1 MFFKNKRNTIDDNSF
16 VITTL
21 VSHDR
26 VKMLSHCLKSLLW
39 SIEISPKIIIISDG
53 SLTVLDKLQ
62 LKNTFSAEIISR
74 KETDNLISRKFSR
87 YKNFM
92 KFRSNIY
99 SPITKLKFDAIF
111 STEFKRLIYI
121 DSDLLFFKKS
131 KEVKKWI
138 ANNENDFLHLEH
150 DSSLLE
156 SYKREDIDRS
166 FRAMFSKKYFPLTSP
181 FFNSGLLCIPNK
193 DLLDI
198 NLLDKVFTVFNELEY
213 SQSFTSEE
221 TAMSVLFKNTGKD
234 KKLSG
239 AKYLC
244 PARDAEYFIASK
256 RDKVAIHYI
265 YETKKFFFK
274 DSKFISFNIN
284 PFFYEKFF

>member
-1 MFFKNKRNTIDDNSF
+1 MFFKNKKNTIDNDSF

-26 VKMLSHCLKSLLW
+26 VKMLTHCLKSFLW
-39 SIEISPKIIIISDG
+39 SIDVSPKIIIISDG

-62 LKNTFSAEIISR
+62 LRHSFSAEIISR
-74 KETDNLISRKFSR
+74 KKTDNLILKKFSR

-111 STEFKRLIYI
+111 SPEFKRLIYI
-121 DSDLLFFKKS
+121 DSDVLFFKKS
-131 KEVKKWI
+131 EEVKRWI
-138 ANNENDFLHLEH
+138 TKNEDSFLHLEH
-150 DSSLLE
+150 DSLLLE

-166 FRAMFSKKYFPLTSP
+166 FRMIFSNKYFPLTSP

-198 NLLDKVFTVFNELEY
+198 NLLDKVFGVFNKLEY
-213 SQSFTSEE
+213 FQSFTSEE
-221 TAMSVLFKNTGKD
+221 TAMSILFKNTGKH
-234 KKLSG
+234 KELSS

-244 PARDAEYFIASK
+244 PARDAEYLIANRRNK
-256 RDKVAIHYI
+256 TAIHYI
-265 YETKKFFFK
+265 YETKKFFLK
-274 DSKFISFNIN
+274 DSSKVK
-284 PFFYEKFF
+284 YD